1 MKRIIF
7 YVCCAL
13 SLVSYAATLI
23 GLLNNDGAT
32 TLLGLIEFIGFAFI
46 GAITLSNI
54 KKNTFSKEEQEWYG
68 KQGYNTNKL

>member
-13 SLVSYAATLI
+13 SLVAYVAMFK
-23 GLLNNDGAT
+23 GLLTNDGPM

-46 GAITLSNI
+46 GAIALLNME
-54 KKNTFSKEEQEWYG
+54 KKTEKYRWTCKEEKEWYR
-68 KQGYNTNKL
+68 KQGY